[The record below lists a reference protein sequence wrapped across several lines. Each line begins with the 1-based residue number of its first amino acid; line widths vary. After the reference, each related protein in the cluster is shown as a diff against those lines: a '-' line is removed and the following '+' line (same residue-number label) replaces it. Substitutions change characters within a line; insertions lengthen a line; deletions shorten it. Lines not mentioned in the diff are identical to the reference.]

1 MQHNTVHKGPIIN
14 EISRSL
20 RLGIAMNAL
29 LFRNAPLLWFSMVFS
44 PVLFGMLSMCTVLLP
59 KYLVEAI
66 TGEYGIA
73 VVLFLLA
80 CFALSASLHTV
91 LAEFRTVHSRY
102 EISEAVHVD
111 EAKAH

>member
-73 VVLFLLA
+73 LCYFCLLVLRYPRAYTQCLRNLG
-80 CFALSASLHTV
+80 
-91 LAEFRTVHSRY
+91 RTFSIRD
-102 EISEAVHVD
+102 IRSCPCG
-111 EAKAH
+111 